1 MQIVMWCS
9 RGAEGAQ
16 VEVSG
21 LSMARRAGRAMAHAG
36 HDRAL
41 ALGAGAT
48 AIAERMNTDRWS
60 PGLEVE
66 PAEVTPGEESLER
79 ALRARSEQLDGE
91 FVLVECDRVLSPKV
105 FRALEGSGRAQA
117 AVGPSGDVLALRV
130 GAGEVLALES
140 GDRGLEDLAE
150 ELGAGRVE
158 VDGAH
163 HMVVRTR
170 AQAKEAKLRLFRTLR
185 KPLARQADG
194 LTAYFI
200 NRPVSLAC
208 SRVLVNFPVSPNHV
222 TGFNVLLALLGGA
235 MIMTA
240 EPLWIALGAMMMQLV
255 SIFDGIDGEI
265 ARVKLEMSEAGAWFD
280 VAADDVARMAMYVP
294 LGYASYVLHQQ
305 SAFLAIAATGF
316 VFTAMM
322 ITRWYID
329 VIARGGNSANNAQ
342 WWFEAPGREHTVW
355 NVFLIG
361 FSYFLK
367 RDTYTLILAL
377 VAAAGFP
384 AVSFALMTLGINLI
398 FFATFL
404 QRLNRDESGELI
416 ALPIE
421 DGEEIEAVRVR

>member
-16 VEVSG
+16 IEVSG
-21 LSMARRAGRAMAHAG
+21 LSMAQRAGRAMAHAG

-41 ALGAGAT
+41 VLGPGAA
-48 AIAERMNTDRWS
+48 AIAARMNADRWS
-60 PGLEVE
+60 PGLEAE
-66 PAEVTPGEESLER
+66 AAEVTPGEESLER

-105 FRALEGSGRAQA
+105 FEVLEGAGRARA

-130 GAGEVLALES
+130 GAGEVLALEP
-140 GDRGLEDLAE
+140 GARGLEDLAE
-150 ELGAGRVE
+150 ELGARRAE
-158 VDGAH
+158 VAGAH

-170 AQAKEAKLRLFRTLR
+170 AQAREAKARLFRTLR

-222 TGFNVLLALLGGA
+222 TGFNVGLALLGGA

-294 LGYASYVLHQQ
+294 LGYACYVLHQQ
-305 SAFLAIAATGF
+305 SMFLALAGTGF
-316 VFTAMM
+316 LFTVMM
-322 ITRWYID
+322 VTRWYID
-329 VIARGGNSANNAQ
+329 VIARGGNSANGAQ
-342 WWFEAPGREHTVW
+342 WWFEAPGRERNAW
-355 NVFLIG
+355 NLFLIG

-384 AVSFALMTLGINLI
+384 AVSFVMMTVGINII

-404 QRLNRDESGELI
+404 QRLNRDEAGELV
-416 ALPIE
+416 AAPIDE
-421 DGEEIEAVRVR
+421 SQEIEAARAR